1 MISKRKDDD
10 RKMETIRVQFITDYV
25 CPFCYVAK
33 KIFLE
38 AAKDFDVQVEW
49 ISFEST
55 LPDQPREDVFH
66 NMAKKRQYKKEI
78 SPYVKKYS
86 IPIHLPPAVIPRPYT
101 RFAALGGLYAEEH
114 GHREVYDQAVTDAYF
129 LEEADIGQEEVLLS
143 IAEQAGLDR
152 AGFTAALHSDALIRR
167 LEEKERKVLEELS
180 PKTLPTIIMDGAVR
194 LEGGIY
200 TLEKYRQFLER
211 ADKKEVAA
219 KISIEEPVFF
229 RDGETEE
236 DFAELQIFK
245 GQGCSI
251 KGCY

>member
-1 MISKRKDDD
+1 MMTMRLLRTSASSTSCVIKR
-10 RKMETIRVQFITDYV
+10 
-25 CPFCYVAK
+25 
-33 KIFLE
+33 
-38 AAKDFDVQVEW
+38 
-49 ISFEST
+49 
-55 LPDQPREDVFH
+55 
-66 NMAKKRQYKKEI
+66 
-78 SPYVKKYS
+78 KYS

-143 IAEQAGLDR
+143 IAEQVGLDR

-180 PKTLPTIIMDGAVR
+180 PKTLPTIIMDGSVR